1 MKFKFLLP
9 TLLLIYF
16 VALFPTKAYAYW
28 EVFGIKVPTN
38 ISEIK
43 EIIKFKNPFN
53 KTVNE
58 KIEVEDAKDLIEAEE
73 LSEEENK
80 DLQLIKM
87 SEKDVNLVIDKYIEG
102 NEYYGIKVNQLNVE
116 LLENTVNAQG
126 TANDDTDINLSF
138 KLIEDGTKIE
148 IQDINISN
156 SKNSFIQEMAL
167 KVAVEQMQ
175 SKLIGQY
182 LKGFRYAKVEKGTIS
197 VYYNS
202 GGGELKYDR

>member
-1 MKFKFLLP
+1 MKIKILLP
-9 TLLLIYF
+9 ILLLPFF
-16 VALFPTKAYAYW
+16 VALTPTKAYAYW
-28 EVFGIKVPTN
+28 EIFGIKVPTN
-38 ISEIK
+38 ISEIR
-43 EIIKFKNPFN
+43 ETIKFKNPFN
-53 KTVNE
+53 NKVDE
-58 KIEVEDAKDLIEAEE
+58 EVKIEDAKDSIEAKE

-87 SEKDVNLVIDKYIEG
+87 SEKDVNSVIDKYIEG
-102 NEYYGIKVNQLNVE
+102 SEYYGIKVNQLNIE

-126 TANDDTDINLSF
+126 KTNDDTDVNLSF